1 MKGESKRSDHPLSA
15 YLLGGFF
22 IGLLFVVFA
31 GVVHHLT
38 LSPRGPGLF
47 RPSPDDP
54 PQEERSAILD
64 MAKQVE
70 EFEKHRHFHSIVEN
84 PTIPENKRPVCF
96 ICHSDF
102 PHRTNKKVR
111 ALLNIHTQFLF
122 CETCHIRNKPGKRIV
137 YKWYNPLTKD
147 PQGSFYG
154 TGYQPGT
161 DMLMKGDGGLTKIAP
176 YYASEATGELK
187 LAVLEQDA
195 PLARDYMRVR
205 DRLRPEQREGL
216 KNKFHGDVKSRNF
229 ECKQCHSEQ
238 GVLNFKE
245 LEFSDTRM
253 ANLLSLEVVG
263 ILDKYEQFHMP
274 KLFEQ

>member
-1 MKGESKRSDHPLSA
+1 MAS
-15 YLLGGFF
+15 YLVGGFF
-22 IGLLFVVFA
+22 IALLLVVFA
-31 GVVHHLT
+31 GVVHHWT

-47 RPSPDDP
+47 RASLEDQQQ
-54 PQEERSAILD
+54 QEEQRSAILD
-64 MAKQVE
+64 MALQVE
-70 EFEKHRHFHSIVEN
+70 EFEKHRHFHSIVEY

-102 PHRTNKKVR
+102 PHRTNKKAR

-137 YKWYNPLTKD
+137 YKWYNPLAED
-147 PQGSFYG
+147 PQGPFYG
-154 TGYQPGT
+154 TDYQPGT
-161 DMLMKGDGGLTKIAP
+161 DMLMKGDHGLSKIAP
-176 YYASEATGELK
+176 YYASEATGEIK

-195 PLARDYMRVR
+195 PLARDYMKVR
-205 DRLRPEQREGL
+205 DKLRPEQREGL
-216 KNKFHGDVKSRNF
+216 KNKFHGNIKSRDF
-229 ECKQCHSEQ
+229 ECKQCHSKQ

-245 LEFSDTRM
+245 LEFSDTRI

>member
-1 MKGESKRSDHPLSA
+1 MHRNRKRLNHPLAS
-15 YLLGGFF
+15 YLVGGFF
-22 IGLLFVVFA
+22 IMLLLVVFA
-31 GVVHHLT
+31 GVIHHLT
-38 LSPRGPGLF
+38 VSPRGPGLL
-47 RPSPDDP
+47 RASLEKQPE
-54 PQEERSAILD
+54 EERSVILE
-64 MAKQVE
+64 MAQQTE
-70 EFEKHRHFHSIVEN
+70 EFEKHRHFHSIVKP

-137 YKWYNPLTKD
+137 YQWYNPLSEE
-147 PQGSFYG
+147 PQGPFYG

-161 DMLMKGDGGLTKIAP
+161 DMLMKGDGGLSKIAP
-176 YYASEATGELK
+176 YYALETNGKLT

-195 PLARDYMRVR
+195 PLARDYMKVR
-205 DRLRPEQREGL
+205 DKLRPEQREGL
-216 KNKFHGDVKSRNF
+216 KNKFHGDIKPRNF
-229 ECKQCHSEQ
+229 ECRQCHSHQ
-238 GVLNFKE
+238 GILDFKR
-245 LEFSDTRM
+245 LGFSDTRT